1 MTTSRARTPA
11 RLVDDSESSADETS
25 RSAAPAAP
33 EPFDD
38 VPVIMGG
45 WNEYAGVPKPE
56 REVFEHV
63 VEIKPTRAK
72 EAVKAAGPVKVEKIP
87 ERAAKQT
94 PPVEASV
101 AKRIAATQ
109 KRSRRVDERVAPSE
123 TDSVL
128 GDDQPGQN
136 PARLVDDSES
146 SADETSRS
154 AAPAAPEPF
163 DDVPVIMGGWNEY
176 AGVPKPERETS
187 RPTFKARDPHEI
199 SEIRGG
205 WNANRGESRDSGA
218 TGLAETDEMNA
229 AAEPTMEPTVVPEF
243 HVEERDM
250 LEEVF
255 DILERGAA

>member
-1 MTTSRARTPA
+1 MEKIPERAATPPVEASVAKRIAATQKRSRRVDERVAPSETDSVLGDDQPGQNPA

-25 RSAAPAAP
+25 QSAAPAAP

-38 VPVIMGG
+38 VSVIMGG
-45 WNEYAGVPKPE
+45 WNAHAGVPKPE

-128 GDDQPGQN
+128 GDDQPGQDK
-136 PARLVDDSES
+136 RVLVDDSES
-146 SADETSRS
+146 SADETSHVRRARGARAS
-154 AAPAAPEPF
+154 F
-163 DDVPVIMGGWNEY
+163 DDVPVIMGGWNAY
-176 AGVPKPERETS
+176 AGVPK
-187 RPTFKARDPHEI
+187 A
-199 SEIRGG
+199 
-205 WNANRGESRDSGA
+205 
-218 TGLAETDEMNA
+218 
-229 AAEPTMEPTVVPEF
+229 
-243 HVEERDM
+243 
-250 LEEVF
+250 
-255 DILERGAA
+255 

>member
-1 MTTSRARTPA
+1 MTTSRARTQRVSSTTPSHPPTRRRGPPRPRRPSPSTTCPSSWADGTSTRACPSLSA
-11 RLVDDSESSADETS
+11 RSSNTSS
-25 RSAAPAAP
+25 RSNRPAP
-33 EPFDD
+33 
-38 VPVIMGG
+38 
-45 WNEYAGVPKPE
+45 
-56 REVFEHV
+56 R
-63 VEIKPTRAK
+63 RR
-72 EAVKAAGPVKVEKIP
+72 KAAGPVKVEKIP

-136 PARLVDDSES
+136 PARLVDDRVIRRRDV
-146 SADETSRS
+146 AVRR
-154 AAPAAPEPF
+154 ARGAEPF

-199 SEIRGG
+199 SGSGVDGTRPRREQGFARTG
-205 WNANRGESRDSGA
+205 WRRR
-218 TGLAETDEMNA
+218 M
-229 AAEPTMEPTVVPEF
+229 
-243 HVEERDM
+243 R
-250 LEEVF
+250 
-255 DILERGAA
+255 